1 MRVELPAFGRVTFAI
16 ACLLLLPKR
25 RREGARDKRPTP
37 AATAAPPS
45 DAVVA
50 LRKGVWETT
59 AYVSR
64 ELSTALGLEDG
75 LRQWSVRI
83 ARLAIAAAIV
93 PGAAYLLMN
102 SVRGAKLRRKW
113 VLVVCALREEAEKL
127 ECKLENLTEKEL
139 PLSTTHLCRM
149 KRTSG
154 ILHGLR
160 VDVLTCGVGEVDAAI
175 ATATLLVGERR
186 NKPEAVLSV
195 GCAGAHLT
203 DLHAGDIGASST
215 SSSAIG

>member
-37 AATAAPPS
+37 AAPPS

-93 PGAAYLLMN
+93 PGAAYLLIN
-102 SVRGAKLRRKW
+102 SVR
-113 VLVVCALREEAEKL
+113 E
-127 ECKLENLTEKEL
+127 
-139 PLSTTHLCRM
+139 PH
-149 KRTSG
+149 
-154 ILHGLR
+154 
-160 VDVLTCGVGEVDAAI
+160 
-175 ATATLLVGERR
+175 
-186 NKPEAVLSV
+186 
-195 GCAGAHLT
+195 
-203 DLHAGDIGASST
+203 
-215 SSSAIG
+215 